1 MQATVAQNNSAGQ
14 KRPMCGLDYA
24 MADIAACRINHY
36 NSLEELINKF
46 K

>member
-1 MQATVAQNNSAGQ
+1 MQATVAQNNSAEQ

-24 MADIAACRINHY
+24 MADIAAGRINHY

>member
-24 MADIAACRINHY
+24 MADIAAGRINHY
-36 NSLEELINKF
+36 NSLEEQINKF